1 LNKHTE
7 NKALTTT
14 TATPTASSRISLVDE
29 LKALVKFKLSLT
41 VLMSSML
48 AYLIVAAGSFSWTV
62 FILLSVG
69 GFLVTGAANALNQV
83 LERDFDKLMERTK
96 NRPLAA
102 ERMKI
107 SDAVLFAGFS
117 AAIGIIMLALIN
129 PLTALLGTLSLIS
142 YAFVYTPLKRY
153 STISVAVG
161 AIPGALPVLIG
172 TVAGEGTITALGL
185 GLFAIQFLWQFP
197 HFWAIGW
204 LSFQD
209 YKKAGYKL
217 LPMNE
222 AGEIDRNLGFY
233 SGIYA
238 TLMIPV
244 FTTMYLL
251 DSRISLSALIV
262 SIILS
267 CIYVFYCIQ
276 FQRKGD
282 RKSARSLMFSSF
294 FYLPLF
300 LLTYI
305 LL

>member
-1 LNKHTE
+1 MKKHTE
-7 NKALTTT
+7 HTVIAT
-14 TATPTASSRISLVDE
+14 TANKVSLIDE

-48 AYLIVAAGSFSWTV
+48 AYVIVAGGSFSWTV

-222 AGEIDRNLGFY
+222 EGEIDRNLGFY

-244 FTTMYLL
+244 FITMYSF
-251 DSRISLSALIV
+251 DSRISISALII
-262 SIILS
+262 SIVLS
-267 CIYVFYCIQ
+267 IIYVFYCIQ

-282 RKSARSLMFSSF
+282 RKAARNLMFSSF

-305 LL
+305 LF